1 MTVGIPKK
9 IQRPSIFI
17 LALSLLSGLSLVWFF
32 WPAFLDMH
40 DRWSHD
46 PRYSH
51 GYLVPLFSI
60 FLLWHRKAMIVG
72 QELNVNLWGLI
83 PLLFGAVLKV
93 LGGFLFVQWFDGVSL
108 LPCLAGLVILLGG
121 WPAFRWAWPSIA
133 FLFFMIPLPYR
144 LEVGV
149 GGPLQWI
156 ATRSSNYALQT
167 FGLPALAEGNV
178 ITIGEARINVVEAC
192 NGLGMLMMFLA
203 YAGAAALIIDR
214 PPLDRLLI
222 VLGAVP
228 IAIFA
233 NVTRITVTGLLHVTA
248 GGPIADKVYHDLAGW
263 LMMPLALATL
273 WLELQILSHLFIPT
287 EPLLDPVRVSSADLL
302 SAGRT
307 PTNRHRDP
315 RKG

>member
-1 MTVGIPKK
+1 MTAMIPT
-9 IQRPSIFI
+9 IPRRVSIT
-17 LALSLLSGLSLVWFF
+17 LAALGLLLGLAIVWFF
-32 WPAFLDMH
+32 WPSLIDMH

-60 FLLWHRKAMIVG
+60 FLLWHRKSMIADCD
-72 QELNVNLWGLI
+72 LKSNLWGFV
-83 PLLFGAVLKV
+83 PLLLGVGLKV
-93 LGGFLFVQWFDGVSL
+93 IGGKFFVPYFDSIAL
-108 LPCLAGLVILLGG
+108 LPCLAGLVMILGG
-121 WPAFRWAWPSIA
+121 LSALNWAWPSIA
-133 FLFFMIPLPYR
+133 FLFFMVPLPYR

-156 ATRSSNYALQT
+156 ATRTSHYALQT

-203 YAGAAALIIDR
+203 YASAAAIVIDR
-214 PPLDRLLI
+214 PPLDRILI
-222 VLGAVP
+222 IIGAIP

-233 NVTRITVTGLLHVTA
+233 NISRITLTGLLHVTA
-248 GGPIADKVYHDLAGW
+248 GGPTADKVYHDFAGW

-273 WLELQILSHLFIPT
+273 WLELQVLSRLFIPT
-287 EPLLDPVRVSSADLL
+287 EPLLDAVRV
-302 SAGRT
+302 T
-307 PTNRHRDP
+307 PSDYRSGKVTSTRP
-315 RKG
+315 